1 LTVTFEAFETVQ
13 VAEPAAAVGTAIAV
27 AVCVG
32 VAVGAGVGLVV
43 VAAPP
48 HAIATSDT
56 RAISGDA
63 IFKRSS
69 REW

>member
-27 AVCVG
+27 VCVG
-32 VAVGAGVGLVV
+32 VAVGAGVGLAV

-63 IFKRSS
+63 IFKWSS